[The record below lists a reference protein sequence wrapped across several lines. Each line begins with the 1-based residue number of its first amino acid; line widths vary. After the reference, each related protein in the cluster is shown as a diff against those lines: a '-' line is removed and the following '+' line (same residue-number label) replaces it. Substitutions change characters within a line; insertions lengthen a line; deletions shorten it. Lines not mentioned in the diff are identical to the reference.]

1 MNGMSIAVKIR
12 RLFTLALFAGV
23 LASAP
28 GFAVFASGGRIPV
41 YQPGTVIQ
49 TPGSYY
55 LTRDLDGS
63 ALNSDVISIQADN
76 VTLDLNGHTVT
87 AASGYAGVS
96 CNVYNNITV
105 RNGQVS
111 GGTYAVSLAS
121 CTNARVSHIDASGF
135 SSAGIYVIGTSGNP
149 NPGGVIEHCGLDC
162 SGAGVEGIMVEQAA
176 AFVIRDNE
184 VSNAPGSDGIYVYSS
199 NGVDLIGNSVRGCGT
214 GIFAYLCS
222 DCRIENNTASNNSG
236 AGIEFD
242 GNDNVVRGNTTN
254 ANTGSSYAG
263 IVVMGG
269 AFNEIAENTASR
281 NGGYGIH
288 LNLNG
293 ANLYLLNRTLG
304 NSGGGITGTT
314 GNTNGGGN
322 Q

>member
-1 MNGMSIAVKIR
+1 MNRSAVDAKIR
-12 RLFTLALFAGV
+12 RLFILILFAGTV
-23 LASAP
+23 AMVPAAS
-28 GFAVFASGGRIPV
+28 VFASGGRIPV

-49 TPGSYY
+49 ASGSYY

-63 ALNSDVISIQADN
+63 ALSADVITIQADD
-76 VTLDLNGHTVT
+76 VTLDLNGHTIT
-87 AASGYAGVS
+87 AATGYAGVS
-96 CNVYNNITV
+96 CDLHSNVTV
-105 RNGQVS
+105 RNGSVS

-121 CTNARVSHIDASGF
+121 CTNARISHIDASGF
-135 SSAGIYVIGTSGNP
+135 TSAGIHVISTSGNP
-149 NPGGVIEHCGLDC
+149 DPGGVIEHCGLDC
-162 SGAGVEGIMVEQAA
+162 SGANVEGIMVEQATA
-176 AFVIRDNE
+176 LVIRDND
-184 VSNAPGSDGIYVYSS
+184 VSNAPGNDGIYVYNS
-199 NGVDLIGNSVRGCGT
+199 NGVDLTGNGVSGCGT

-222 DCRIENNTASNNSG
+222 NCRIENNTASNNSG

-242 GNDNVVRGNTTN
+242 GNDNVVRGNTANDN
-254 ANTGSSYAG
+254 AGSSYAG

-293 ANLYLLNRTLG
+293 ANVFLLNRTLG
-304 NSGGGITGTT
+304 NSGGGISGTT